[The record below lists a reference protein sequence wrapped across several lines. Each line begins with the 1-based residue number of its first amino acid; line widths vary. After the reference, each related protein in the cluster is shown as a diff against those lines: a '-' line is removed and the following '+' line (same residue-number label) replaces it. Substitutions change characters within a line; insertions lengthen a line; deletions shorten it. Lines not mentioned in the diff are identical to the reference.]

1 MPKEFVCVRHK
12 FGRMVKNSGSLAGI
26 IFQQPTRLHG
36 LLKGGAELGITVVEQ
51 MLPGSLEATL
61 RYG

>member
-1 MPKEFVCVRHK
+1 MRHK